1 MRFLRPHRFMELD
14 TGGAGAGGAG
24 GATPPPPPAG
34 GGSGAPSP
42 QPHGIAWLPVDA
54 DAELVG
60 HVQNKGWKSA
70 ADAASAHRAAERLI
84 GADRAGR
91 TVTLPTDENDQ
102 AGWQAVYEKLGR
114 PATAGDYKLPVPE
127 GADPSFATAA
137 AEQFHKLG
145 IPLKAAQQLTAW
157 WNEKA
162 GAMTAAQTAA
172 QQAAIEADVAVLD
185 KDWGTEKAA
194 RIEVAKRGAQALGLD
209 ADAIE
214 ALQRSAGGSYTKT
227 MKALAK
233 VGDMVKE
240 SKVDGLDSP
249 GSFSMTPEGA
259 KAKKSQLMADQDWG
273 KRASKNGSPEWN
285 ELTRLNR
292 IISEAQP

>member
-1 MRFLRPHRFMELD
+1 MRFNLLHRLMFPD
-14 TGGAGAGGAG
+14 GDGGSAGGS
-24 GATPPPPPAG
+24 PPPPPA
-34 GGSGAPSP
+34 
-42 QPHGIAWLPVDA
+42 PHGIAWLPADA

-70 ADAASAHRAAERLI
+70 ADAALAHRAAERLI

-91 TVTLPTDENDQ
+91 TVTLPADENDQ

-114 PATAGDYKLPVPE
+114 PASAADYKLPVPE
-127 GADPSFATAA
+127 GADASFATAA

-162 GAMTAAQTAA
+162 GAISATQAAAE
-172 QQAAIEADVAVLD
+172 QAAIDADVAALD

-194 RIEVAKRGAQALGLD
+194 RIEVARRGAQALGLD
-209 ADAIE
+209 ANAIE
-214 ALQRSAGGSYTKT
+214 ALQKSAGGSFAKT

-233 VGDMVKE
+233 VGDMVAE
-240 SKVDGLDSP
+240 SKSDGLDNP

-259 KAKKSQLMADQDWG
+259 KAKKASLMADQEWS
-273 KRASKNGSPEWN
+273 KRASKNGSPEWA
-285 ELTRLNR
+285 ELTRLNT
-292 IISEAQP
+292 IISAAQA